1 MAFQNHQLVD
11 EIKSRIDIFDLV
23 SERLTLKKVGQNWIG
38 LCPFHSEKTP
48 SFTVNPSKQIFHCF
62 GCNKGGDVIT
72 FLMDYEKLTFQETL
86 MELARRTGVEYK
98 LSGFDS
104 RDFQKKSVILDI
116 LKESAAFY
124 ATQLKSNIKVIEY
137 LLRRG
142 ITEDSQIRFS
152 IGYAPTDSNSL
163 YSFLRRKGFKDEIIR
178 DAGVV
183 SREKRRDLLFK
194 RIVFPIFNVSGDV
207 IAFGG
212 RVLDNQ
218 MPKYLNSPETAIF
231 NKRRVLYGL
240 SQAMKHGT
248 STRNEDF
255 IVVEGYFDVIAS
267 HQHGFTNTVA
277 PLGTALTEEQSRLLK
292 RFTDQVIMVFDGDEA
307 GLRAARRGFA
317 TLLKSGLEA
326 KALMLE
332 KGEDPD
338 SFLRKGGAKIYSSN
352 LLKRA
357 LTFTEFFATQ
367 QGDKQ
372 SFLKEAV
379 EIVASMNDKIRQGY
393 LLKSLARSFDID
405 ERFLVDSIVK
415 KNQHL
420 IKVQIESTA
429 KSQKRPKEEEHI
441 LGIVIQN
448 PELVKQVL
456 GPLSLDDFQ
465 NKTVRE
471 ILKAIV
477 SINEKQSDK
486 FLQQLLQS
494 VKDEEEKNLITKLA
508 LNDNFKKEPLKL
520 LRGWI
525 LTILEKKVEKEYQMI
540 QNQLKEMKSYIDD
553 EIRNSMLKKA
563 NELALQRSQLFNE
576 RKSLR

>member
-1 MAFQNHQLVD
+1 M
-11 EIKSRIDIFDLV
+11 
-23 SERLTLKKVGQNWIG
+23 
-38 LCPFHSEKTP
+38 
-48 SFTVNPSKQIFHCF
+48 
-62 GCNKGGDVIT
+62 
-72 FLMDYEKLTFQETL
+72 
-86 MELARRTGVEYK
+86 
-98 LSGFDS
+98 
-104 RDFQKKSVILDI
+104 
-116 LKESAAFY
+116 
-124 ATQLKSNIKVIEY
+124 Y
-137 LLRRG
+137 L
-142 ITEDSQIRFS
+142 
-152 IGYAPTDSNSL
+152 
-163 YSFLRRKGFKDEIIR
+163 II
-178 DAGVV
+178 
-183 SREKRRDLLFK
+183 
-194 RIVFPIFNVSGDV
+194 N
-207 IAFGG
+207 
-212 RVLDNQ
+212 
-218 MPKYLNSPETAIF
+218 
-231 NKRRVLYGL
+231 
-240 SQAMKHGT
+240 
-248 STRNEDF
+248 
-255 IVVEGYFDVIAS
+255 
-267 HQHGFTNTVA
+267 
-277 PLGTALTEEQSRLLK
+277 
-292 RFTDQVIMVFDGDEA
+292 
-307 GLRAARRGFA
+307 
-317 TLLKSGLEA
+317 
-326 KALMLE
+326 
-332 KGEDPD
+332 
-338 SFLRKGGAKIYSSN
+338 
-352 LLKRA
+352 
-357 LTFTEFFATQ
+357 
-367 QGDKQ
+367 
-372 SFLKEAV
+372 
-379 EIVASMNDKIRQGY
+379 